1 MTRFARTTLAFV
13 VTLSLGLTAVARAAA
28 PENEAKATKAA
39 TIELMRTIVPLE
51 AYTAML
57 DQMYQQM
64 LQGMRQMG
72 AAAVPADKQEAMKA
86 AVKECIPYEELLSW
100 TGEVYAKY
108 FTKKEI
114 EDLSVFYRT
123 PTGKKVARMIPTLS
137 GEVGTKMGPLLM
149 TRLPAALKKH
159 GIQ

>member
-1 MTRFARTTLAFV
+1 
-13 VTLSLGLTAVARAAA
+13 
-28 PENEAKATKAA
+28 
-39 TIELMRTIVPLE
+39 
-51 AYTAML
+51 ML

-64 LQGMRQMG
+64 SQGMRQMG
-72 AAAVPADKQEAMKA
+72 SAGIPPEKQESLKA
-86 AVKECIPYEELLSW
+86 AVKECIPYEDLLTW
-100 TGEVYAKY
+100 TGEVYSRH

-114 EDLSVFYRT
+114 EDLATFYKT

-137 GEVGTKMGPLLM
+137 GEVGQKMGPLLM

>member
-1 MTRFARTTLAFV
+1 MMRTLAAALV
-13 VTLSLGLTAVARAAA
+13 IASLLTVGGVARAAA
-28 PENEAKATKAA
+28 SEDEAKATKTA
-39 TIELMRTIVPLE
+39 TIELMRAIVPPE
-51 AYTAML
+51 AYNAML

-64 LQGMRQMG
+64 SQGMRQMG
-72 AAAVPADKQEAMKA
+72 AAGIPADKQEALKA
-86 AVKECIPYEELLSW
+86 AVKECIPYDDLLTW
-100 TGEVYAKY
+100 TGEVYARH

-114 EDLSVFYRT
+114 EDLAAFYKT

-137 GEVGTKMGPLLM
+137 GEVGQKMGPLLM